1 MRDDWQRY
9 AIAVAIIIAIILIVA
24 FASLAARYW
33 FRWVRCPACRTTP
46 AVDLRVLDRHGDV
59 DQLHPRIVV
68 TLCYLITRSRNI
80 QYPLYFSICEL
91 RDIAG
96 AVVPPRLRAS

>member
-9 AIAVAIIIAIILIVA
+9 AIAIAIIIAIILIVA

-59 DQLHPRIVV
+59 AV
-68 TLCYLITRSRNI
+68 TSFMPELWSRFAI
-80 QYPLYFSICEL
+80 
-91 RDIAG
+91 
-96 AVVPPRLRAS
+96 